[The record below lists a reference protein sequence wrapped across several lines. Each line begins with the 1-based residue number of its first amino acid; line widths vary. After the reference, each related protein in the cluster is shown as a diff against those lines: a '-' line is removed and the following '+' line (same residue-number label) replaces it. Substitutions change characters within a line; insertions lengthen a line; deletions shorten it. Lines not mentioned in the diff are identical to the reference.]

1 MSGHVLLEVG
11 LGVELAAMMMIR
23 PSEGAML
30 IRNQHEH

>member
-11 LGVELAAMMMIR
+11 LGVELAAMMIR